1 MIVIIDRQNTN
12 KQYHVVFLVHVMM
25 YSSTY
30 VYSSLAGDREDR
42 GM

>member
-25 YSSTY
+25 YSST
-30 VYSSLAGDREDR
+30 VYRSLAGDREDR

>member
-25 YSSTY
+25 YSKV